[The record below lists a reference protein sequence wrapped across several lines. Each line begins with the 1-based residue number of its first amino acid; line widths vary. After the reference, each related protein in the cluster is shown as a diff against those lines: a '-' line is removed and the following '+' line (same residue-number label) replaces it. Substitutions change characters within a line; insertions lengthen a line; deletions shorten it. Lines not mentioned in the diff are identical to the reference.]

1 MVLRVIMA
9 LVLLFAPMTQNGT
22 AIWTDYNTLQISFS
36 RSNEDVTMICIQK
49 QNPAYTEL
57 IHTGCTN
64 TPTNNQY
71 SILVFFGGDGTYS
84 PREDDQ
90 YRIVEHQR
98 KDGKLDLL
106 YGEWFTIS
114 NDRPIPNRVILPI
127 VVK

>member
-1 MVLRVIMA
+1 MLLQIIMA

-49 QNPAYTEL
+49 QNPAYTEI
-57 IHTGCTN
+57 IHIDPCVYTT
-64 TPTNNQY
+64 TNNQ
-71 SILVFFGGDGTYS
+71 SFLLFFGGDGVYS
-84 PREDDQ
+84 PRKDDQ